1 MRPKTQHGSCNESLP
16 TSSQTS
22 VIRISPH
29 TIQPKSSIAVNS
41 QSLACWRG
49 VVSSPQQQ
57 LKHTNPSTIQWQTER
72 HPSVVVSSQH
82 GHILEKAL
90 TTIEIVS
97 VLLCTFI
104 FSYLCVKLS

>member
-1 MRPKTQHGSCNESLP
+1 MLRPKTQHGLHEPMP

-41 QSLACWRG
+41 QAQICWRG
-49 VVSSPQQQ
+49 ILSSPQLQT
-57 LKHTNPSTIQWQTER
+57 KHTNEPVAQWPVER
-72 HPSVVVSSQH
+72 HPSVVVSSQQH

-90 TTIEIVS
+90 TTVEMVS
-97 VLLCTFI
+97 ILI
-104 FSYLCVKLS
+104 NIYNN

>member
-1 MRPKTQHGSCNESLP
+1 MRPKTQHGLQESMP

-29 TIQPKSSIAVNS
+29 TIQPKLNIDVNS
-41 QSLACWRG
+41 TAQVCWRG

-57 LKHTNPSTIQWQTER
+57 SKNTNQPAAQWQVER
-72 HPSVVVSSQH
+72 HPSVVVSSQQH

-90 TTIEIVS
+90 TTVEMVCKID
-97 VLLCTFI
+97 L
-104 FSYLCVKLS
+104 